1 LARPIEVL
9 PFELPAGGQRPCS
22 FRLAGTPGVPRIEQ
36 RNADKLEVCNI
47 AGDDR
52 QTVNQRRRGDQGIA
66 FRTWIGNVKMR
77 ATLRHG
83 CIDGEDATLEARHN
97 LIVYPC
103 AENCALRRIPARDLK
118 RAQLDFEDGDG

>member
-1 LARPIEVL
+1 MICAIR
-9 PFELPAGGQRPCS
+9 QR
-22 FRLAGTPGVPRIEQ
+22 T
-36 RNADKLEVCNI
+36 ADKFEVRNI

-66 FRTWIGNVKMR
+66 LRTWIGNVKMR
-77 ATLRHG
+77 ATLRRG
-83 CIDGEDATLEARHN
+83 RIDGEDATLEAGQN

-103 AENCALRRIPARDLK
+103 AENCASRRVPARNLK